1 MKRALSGSIVVLA
14 LTACGTEGPC
24 DDVAGACIAL
34 AVDGDIAKIDLFEV
48 DLLYAG
54 IHHTTSTRPAGGGTT
69 GFPLELAISLDVSA
83 ETSVGIV
90 AAGKRSGN
98 VLGTGSA
105 TTTLSPAAHTTLA
118 LSLAPP
124 DDCTPGALYCG
135 GDKIAGDPGTL
146 YQCNGGGVPLARGA
160 CLGTCEVRP
169 AADDLCRGTGT
180 CVEGGSYCG
189 GDKIDGDP
197 QVLYR
202 CTGGVGTNPRTCP
215 DGCIVNPGADD
226 RCR

>member
-1 MKRALSGSIVVLA
+1 MKRALACLA
-14 LTACGTEGPC
+14 LAACGSDGPC
-24 DDVAGACIAL
+24 DDIAGPCIAL
-34 AVDGDIAKIDLFEV
+34 QVDGDVGRIDQLEI

-54 IHHTTSTRPAGGGTT
+54 LHRTTSSRPNGGGTT
-69 GFPLELAISLDVSA
+69 GFPLEIALAIEVST

-90 AAGKRSGN
+90 AAGKLGGN

-105 TTTLSPAAHTTLA
+105 TVTLDAQLHTDLA
-118 LSLAPP
+118 LVLAPP

-135 GDKIAGDPGTL
+135 GDKLAGDPGTL
-146 YQCNGGGVPLARGA
+146 YQCNGGGVPLARGV
-160 CLGTCEVRP
+160 CLGTCAIRP
-169 AADDLCRGTGT
+169 GADDVCRGTGT

-189 GDKIDGDP
+189 GDKLDGDP

-202 CTGGVGTNPRTCP
+202 CTGGAGTNPRPCL